1 MAAIFSDDI
10 FNLIFFNEMCRI
22 LISISLKYVAKGSMD
37 NKPALVQIMAWR
49 RPGDK
54 ALSYAMIVSLLKH
67 IRVVDEL
74 IPQLFLPLVYIYRE
88 N

>member
-22 LISISLKYVAKGSMD
+22 LISISLRYVAKGSMD

-54 ALSYAMIVSLLKH
+54 ALS
-67 IRVVDEL
+67 
-74 IPQLFLPLVYIYRE
+74 
-88 N
+88 